1 MSQSEAEAPTRTSR
15 RIARNV
21 SLGVALVVGAFFVVL
36 AVSKPRTDTDISTP
50 LLGQPAPEV
59 VSGLVGG
66 GEFDLSRR
74 KGSWVV
80 LNFFNSTCVPCINE
94 HPELVAFDKEQSA
107 LRDGAE
113 LVTIVNDDTDDAVAA
128 FFEKNGGDWPKVRDP
143 DGTIAVSFGVAR
155 VPETWVID
163 PAGFVRVRYAGE
175 ITSNELTA
183 RINGMKAAP

>member
-1 MSQSEAEAPTRTSR
+1 MSRSEAEAPTRSSR

-94 HPELVAFDKEQSA
+94 HPELVTFDKEQSA
-107 LRDGAE
+107 LRNGAE